1 MRTATWDGD
10 VLKWEGGGE
19 WTRRETGFAAAKV
32 EGDQPF
38 DGVYATEAWD
48 GGLAGLRVVSR
59 RSGRI
64 KGVSVTVVGTD
75 DGVSWFELVGAFRGW
90 PESSES
96 FFMDFTPIGG
106 VAGWDGIHT
115 FDGSG
120 SLIFPDGERW
130 YKLRD
135 RKEGEL

>member
-1 MRTATWDGD
+1 M
-10 VLKWEGGGE
+10 
-19 WTRRETGFAAAKV
+19 KV

-48 GGLAGLRVVSR
+48 GGLAGLRIVSR

-75 DGVSWFELVGAFRGW
+75 NGVEFFELVGAFRGW
-90 PESSES
+90 PKSSES

-106 VAGWDGIHT
+106 VPGWDGIHT

-135 RKEGEL
+135 KKEGEL

>member
-1 MRTATWDGD
+1 MLR
-10 VLKWEGGGE
+10 WEGGGE
-19 WTRRETGFAAAKV
+19 WRRREAGFAAVKV

-48 GGLAGLRVVSR
+48 GGLAGLRIVSR

-75 DGVSWFELVGAFRGW
+75 DGVKFFELVGAFRGW
-90 PESSES
+90 PKSSES

-106 VAGWDGIHT
+106 VPGWDGIHT